1 MNRIYT
7 FVAII
12 AAALMITAG
21 CAKKTID
28 SEPYGDPSYSSAG
41 GEETLPGADAGGS
54 DQRQGLQEES
64 LEETGARS
72 RILSAEAAA
81 EKEAIENQD
90 ILFEFDSAVLSETAQ
105 AILRKKA
112 RWLQANPYVT
122 VIIEGHCDDRGTN
135 EYNLALGEK
144 RARGAQNFLV
154 TLGVDGSRLSTVTY
168 GEERPLDT
176 GTSEE
181 ARAKNRRAHFVI
193 ES

>member
-7 FVAII
+7 YVTII
-12 AAALMITAG
+12 AAASLITAG
-21 CAKKTID
+21 CTKKTIV
-28 SEPYGDPSYSSAG
+28 SEPYGDPSYSTAT

-54 DQRQGLQEES
+54 DQRQGLREES
-64 LEETGARS
+64 LEETGAGS
-72 RILSAEAAA
+72 RILSADAAA
-81 EKEAIENQD
+81 EMKAFENQD
-90 ILFEFDSAVLSETAQ
+90 ILFEFDSAVLSESAQ
-105 AILRKKA
+105 EILRKKA
-112 RWLQANPYVT
+112 RWLQANPNVT

-144 RARGAQNFLV
+144 RARGAQKFLV

-181 ARAKNRRAHFVI
+181 ARAKNRRAHFLV